1 LRYLVRSH
9 YPNPDPMPTE
19 PMKPRL
25 AHGLCPAL
33 LPEARSSSVV
43 VIIHLTLISRSDW
56 LASTVP
62 LPLRHC
68 DHLFLSVSLH
78 TTRHEYYQ
86 LNPQLVAHLSLRR
99 CKHCLLFHF
108 ELPGP
113 TIQTSTAATTASA
126 TSRVAYRQSRLENYW
141 TTGSRLVP
149 SALGTLRASRF
160 PAKSDLPALLPK

>member
-1 LRYLVRSH
+1 MCRIYVNNVNSEVNSCKTSCVVRFH
-9 YPNPDPMPTE
+9 YPNPDPMSTG

-25 AHGLCPAL
+25 AHGLRPAL
-33 LPEARSSSVV
+33 LPEARSSSVA
-43 VIIHLTLISRSDW
+43 VIIHLTLISLSDW

-99 CKHCLLFHF
+99 FKHCLPFHF

-113 TIQTSTAATTASA
+113 TVQISTAATHCVCHLS
-126 TSRVAYRQSRLENYW
+126 SHL
-141 TTGSRLVP
+141 P
-149 SALGTLRASRF
+149 SNPRR
-160 PAKSDLPALLPK
+160 